1 MALIRPDEDPD
12 AEAAAVI
19 AAAVRD
25 ALADAATRQELAAL
39 LTGEADRRHR
49 RLAALG
55 EELNAY
61 ELIWQRRPAEATQSE
76 GEPGG

>member
-1 MALIRPDEDPD
+1 VALIRSDEDPD
-12 AEAAAVI
+12 VEAAAVI
-19 AAAVRD
+19 AATVRD
-25 ALADAATRQELAAL
+25 ALANAATRRELAAL

-49 RLAALG
+49 RLTALA

-61 ELIWQRRPAEATQSE
+61 ELIWQRRPAEATRSE